1 MLQGIRNIH
10 FIGVGGA
17 GMSALARIL
26 VDKGYTVSGSDQKM
40 SATAKQLAAC
50 GAKIFEGH
58 DAAHVKGADAV
69 VVSTAIPEDN
79 VEVVAAKTQG
89 IRRMHRSDVNAALL
103 NEAKGIAVAG
113 AHGKTT
119 TTSMIGLILHHGGVD
134 PTIIIGGQVDYLAD
148 GNARLGRGEYL
159 VSEADESD
167 GSFLKLLPHIAVV
180 TNVENDHM
188 DHYGSMENIK
198 KAFRQFLENT
208 DEKTGTCVLCIENEN
223 LREIAKNLSR
233 RVIFYGTSEGA
244 EYRAVNIAPEGTGVA
259 FDVEKAGK
267 VLVRVR
273 LNIPGR
279 HNVLNAL
286 ASAVTGILCG
296 VSPEKAAEALALFH
310 GAKRRF
316 ETKGRAKGVWIVDD
330 YAHHP
335 TEIMATLK
343 AARQTSPK
351 RLICAFQPHR
361 YSRTQLLQKEFGG
374 AFKDADLLI
383 LTDVYSAGEAP
394 IAGVSGETIVN
405 AVAETTSQETKY
417 IAVRADIAPYLK
429 TIVRNGDLVLTMG
442 AGDIYRTGEELLA
455 LLSAQGD
462 NNE

>member
-1 MLQGIRNIH
+1 MLQGIRRIH
-10 FIGVGGA
+10 FIGVGGV

-26 VDKGYTVSGSDQKM
+26 MEQGHQISGSDQKA
-40 SATAKQLAAC
+40 SAIAQKLAER

-58 DAAHVKGADAV
+58 DAVNVKGADAV
-69 VVSTAIPEDN
+69 VVSSAIPEDN
-79 VEVVAAKTQG
+79 VEVRAAAELG
-89 IRRMHRSDVNAALL
+89 IRRLHRSDVNAALL
-103 NEAKGIAVAG
+103 NAARGIAVAG

-119 TTSMIGLILHHGGVD
+119 TTSMIGLILAHGGVD

-148 GNARLGRGEYL
+148 GNARLGHGEYL

-188 DHYGSMENIK
+188 DHYGTMENIK

-208 DEKTGTCVLCIENEN
+208 DEQTGTCVLCAENEN
-223 LREIAKNLSR
+223 LREISKNLSR
-233 RVIFYGTSEGA
+233 RVVFYGTSA
-244 EYRAVNIAPEGTGVA
+244 DADYRAVNIEPEGTGVA
-259 FDVEKAGK
+259 FDVERDGK
-267 VLVRVR
+267 TLVRVR
-273 LNIPGR
+273 LNIPGY

-286 ASAVTGILCG
+286 GSVVTGILCG
-296 VSPEKAAEALALFH
+296 VAPEKAAEALSMFH

-374 AFKDADLLI
+374 AFRDADLLI
-383 LTDVYSAGEAP
+383 LTDIYSAGEAP
-394 IAGVSGETIVN
+394 IAGIDGRTILS
-405 AVAETTSQETKY
+405 AVEGTTGQRPVY
-417 IAVRADIAPYLK
+417 IAERAEVAPYLASV
-429 TIVRNGDLVLTMG
+429 VREGDLVMTMG
-442 AGDIYRTGEELLA
+442 AGDICRTGEELLA
-455 LLSAQGD
+455 ILSARED
-462 NNE
+462 RKE

>member
-1 MLQGIRNIH
+1 MLQNIRNIH

-26 VDKGYTVSGSDQKM
+26 LDKGYKVSGSDRKM
-40 SATAKQLAAC
+40 SATAEQLAAR
-50 GAKIFEGH
+50 GANIFEGH
-58 DAAHVKGADAV
+58 DAANVEGAEAV

-79 VEVVAAKTQG
+79 VEVVAAKARGLQVF
-89 IRRMHRSDVNAALL
+89 HRSDINAALL
-103 NEAKGIAVAG
+103 NAAKGIAVAG

-119 TTSMIGLILHHGGVD
+119 TTSMIGLILEHGGVD

-167 GSFLKLLPHIAVV
+167 GSFLKLLPHIAIV

-188 DHYGSMENIK
+188 DHYGTMENIK

-208 DEKTGTCVLCIENEN
+208 DEKTGTCVLCAENEN
-223 LREIAKNLSR
+223 LREISKHLSR
-233 RVIFYGTSEGA
+233 RIVFYGTSEDA
-244 EYRAVNIAPEGTGVA
+244 EYRATNIAPEGTGVA
-259 FDVEKAGK
+259 FDVEKEGK
-267 VLVRVR
+267 TLARVR
-273 LNIPGR
+273 LNIPGH

-286 ASAVTGILCG
+286 GSVVTGILCG
-296 VSPEKAAEALALFH
+296 VSPEKAAEALARFH

-343 AARQTSPK
+343 AARQTNPK

-374 AFKDADLLI
+374 AFKDADLLV

-394 IAGVSGETIVN
+394 IAGVSG
-405 AVAETTSQETKY
+405 
-417 IAVRADIAPYLK
+417 K
-429 TIVRNGDLVLTMG
+429 TIVDAVRETTRQEPKYIERRAGVATYLASVVREGDLVLTMG
-442 AGDIYRTGEELLA
+442 AGDICRSGEELLA

>member
-1 MLQGIRNIH
+1 ME
-10 FIGVGGA
+10 
-17 GMSALARIL
+17 
-26 VDKGYTVSGSDQKM
+26 K
-40 SATAKQLAAC
+40 
-50 GAKIFEGH
+50 
-58 DAAHVKGADAV
+58 
-69 VVSTAIPEDN
+69 
-79 VEVVAAKTQG
+79 
-89 IRRMHRSDVNAALL
+89 
-103 NEAKGIAVAG
+103 
-113 AHGKTT
+113 
-119 TTSMIGLILHHGGVD
+119 
-134 PTIIIGGQVDYLAD
+134 GGQ
-148 GNARLGRGEYL
+148 
-159 VSEADESD
+159 
-167 GSFLKLLPHIAVV
+167 KI
-180 TNVENDHM
+180 
-188 DHYGSMENIK
+188 
-198 KAFRQFLENT
+198 
-208 DEKTGTCVLCIENEN
+208 
-223 LREIAKNLSR
+223 
-233 RVIFYGTSEGA
+233 
-244 EYRAVNIAPEGTGVA
+244 
-259 FDVEKAGK
+259 
-267 VLVRVR
+267 VRVR
-273 LNIPGR
+273 LNIPGH

-286 ASAVTGILCG
+286 GSVVTGILCG

-462 NNE
+462 KDE

>member
-1 MLQGIRNIH
+1 MLQGIRKIH

-26 VDKGYTVSGSDQKM
+26 LDKGYEVSGSDRKM
-40 SATAKQLAAC
+40 SAVAEQLAAR

-58 DAAHVKGADAV
+58 DAANVKGVDAV

-79 VEVVAAKTQG
+79 VEIVAAKAQG
-89 IRRMHRSDVNAALL
+89 LRRLHRSDVNAALL
-103 NEAKGIAVAG
+103 NAAKGIAVAG

-119 TTSMIGLILHHGGVD
+119 TTSMIGLILEHGGVD

-148 GNARLGRGEYL
+148 GNSRLGRGEYL

-167 GSFLKLLPHIAVV
+167 GSFLKLLPRIAVV

-188 DHYGSMENIK
+188 DHYGTMENIK

-208 DEKTGTCVLCIENEN
+208 DEKTGTCVLCADNEN
-223 LREIAKNLSR
+223 LREISKGLSR
-233 RVIFYGTSEGA
+233 RVVLYGTTEDA
-244 EYRAVNIAPEGTGVA
+244 EYRAVNIAPDGAGVA
-259 FDVEKAGK
+259 FDVERGGK
-267 VLVRVR
+267 QLVRVR
-273 LNIPGR
+273 LNIPGH

-286 ASAVTGILCG
+286 GSVVTGILCG

-316 ETKGRAKGVWIVDD
+316 ETKGRASGVWIVDD

-335 TEIMATLK
+335 TEIEATLK
-343 AARQTSPK
+343 AARQTKPK

-374 AFKDADLLI
+374 AFADADLLI
-383 LTDVYSAGEAP
+383 LTDIYSAGEAP
-394 IAGVSGETIVN
+394 IAGVSGETILS
-405 AVAETTSQETKY
+405 AVEKTTGQLVKY
-417 IAVRADIAPYLK
+417 IAARADIADYLA
-429 TIVRNGDLVLTMG
+429 TAVRDGDLVMTMG
-442 AGDIYRTGEELLA
+442 AGDIYRTGEELLERLRGRA
-455 LLSAQGD
+455 
-462 NNE
+462 EEKE

>member
-26 VDKGYTVSGSDQKM
+26 LDQGYQVSGSDQKM
-40 SATAKQLAAC
+40 SDVAKQLAAR

-58 DAAHVKGADAV
+58 DAANVKGADAV
-69 VVSTAIPEDN
+69 VVSTAIPENN
-79 VEVVAAKTQG
+79 VELAAAKAQG
-89 IRRMHRSDVNAALL
+89 IRRLHRSDINAALL
-103 NEAKGIAVAG
+103 NAAKGIAVAG

-119 TTSMIGLILHHGGVD
+119 TTSMIGLILEHGGVD
-134 PTIIIGGQVDYLAD
+134 PTIVIGGQVDYLAD

-188 DHYGSMENIK
+188 DHYGTMENIK

-208 DEKTGTCVLCIENEN
+208 DEKTGTCVLCADNEN
-223 LREIAKNLSR
+223 LREISKNLPR
-233 RVIFYGTSEGA
+233 RVVFYGTSEDA
-244 EYRAVNIAPEGTGVA
+244 DYRAVNIAPEGPGVA
-259 FDVEKAGK
+259 FDVEKDGET
-267 VLVRVR
+267 LVRVR
-273 LNIPGR
+273 LNIPGH

-286 ASAVTGILCG
+286 GSVVAGTLCG
-296 VSPEKAAEALALFH
+296 VSPQKAAEALARFH

-316 ETKGRAKGVWIVDD
+316 ETKGRAAGVWIVDD

-335 TEIMATLK
+335 TEIAATLR

-351 RLICAFQPHR
+351 RLVCAFQPHR

-394 IAGVSGETIVN
+394 IAGVSGETIVD
-405 AVAETTSQETKY
+405 AVKAATGQKTTYVKT
-417 IAVRADIAPYLK
+417 RADVAPYLE
-429 TIVRNGDLVLTMG
+429 TIVRDGDLVLTMG

-455 LLSAQGD
+455 LLSARR
-462 NNE
+462 EK

>member
-1 MLQGIRNIH
+1 MLQGIRKIH

-26 VDKGYTVSGSDQKM
+26 LDKGYEVSGSDQKM
-40 SATAKQLAAC
+40 SDVAKQLAAR

-58 DAAHVKGADAV
+58 DASNVAGAEAV

-79 VEVVAAKTQG
+79 AELVAAKARG
-89 IRRMHRSDVNAALL
+89 IRRLHRSDVNAALL
-103 NEAKGIAVAG
+103 NAAQGIAVAG

-119 TTSMIGLILHHGGVD
+119 TTSMIGLILEHGGVD

-148 GNARLGRGEYL
+148 GNARLGRGAYL

-167 GSFLKLLPHIAVV
+167 GSFLKLTPHIAVV

-188 DHYGSMENIK
+188 DHYGTMENIK

-208 DEKTGTCVLCIENEN
+208 DEKTGVCVLCADNGN
-223 LREIAKNLSR
+223 LREISRGLSR
-233 RVIFYGTSEGA
+233 RVVFYGTAEDA
-244 EYRAVNIAPEGTGVA
+244 EYRAANIVPEGAGVA
-259 FDVEKAGK
+259 FDVEKNGK
-267 VLVRVR
+267 TLVRVR
-273 LNIPGR
+273 LSIPGH

-286 ASAVTGILCG
+286 GSVVTGILCG

-316 ETKGRAKGVWIVDD
+316 ETKGRAAGVWIVDD

-335 TEIMATLK
+335 TEITATLR

-374 AFKDADLLI
+374 AFRDADLLV

-394 IAGVSGETIVN
+394 ITGVSGATIVA
-405 AVAETTSQETKY
+405 AVKEATGQEVTY
-417 IAVRADIAPYLK
+417 IKARADVAPYLA
-429 TIVRNGDLVLTMG
+429 TMVREGDLVMTMG
-442 AGDIYRTGEELLA
+442 AGDICRTGEELLA
-455 LLSAQGD
+455 LLPAQG
-462 NNE
+462 EHKE

>member
-1 MLQGIRNIH
+1 
-10 FIGVGGA
+10 
-17 GMSALARIL
+17 
-26 VDKGYTVSGSDQKM
+26 
-40 SATAKQLAAC
+40 KQLAAR

-58 DAAHVKGADAV
+58 DAANVKGADAV

-79 VEVVAAKTQG
+79 VEFAAAKAQG
-89 IRRMHRSDVNAALL
+89 IRRLHRSDVNAALL
-103 NEAKGIAVAG
+103 NAAKGIAVAG

-119 TTSMIGLILHHGGVD
+119 TTSMIGLILEHGGVD

-188 DHYGSMENIK
+188 DHYGTMENIK

-208 DEKTGTCVLCIENEN
+208 DEKTGTCVLCADNEN
-223 LREIAKNLSR
+223 LREISKNLPR
-233 RVIFYGTSEGA
+233 RVVFYGVSEDA
-244 EYRAVNIAPEGTGVA
+244 DYRAVNIAPEGTGVA
-259 FDVEKAGK
+259 FDVEKDGETM
-267 VLVRVR
+267 VRVR
-273 LNIPGR
+273 LNIPGH

-286 ASAVTGILCG
+286 GSVVTGILCG
-296 VSPEKAAEALALFH
+296 VSPQKSAEALARFH

-316 ETKGRAKGVWIVDD
+316 ETKGRAAGVWIVDD

-335 TEIMATLK
+335 TEIAATLR

-351 RLICAFQPHR
+351 RLVCAFQPHR

-374 AFKDADLLI
+374 AFREADLLI
-383 LTDVYSAGEAP
+383 LTDIYSAGEAP
-394 IAGVSGETIVN
+394 IAGVSGETIVD
-405 AVAETTSQETKY
+405 AVKAATGQKMTY
-417 IAVRADIAPYLK
+417 IKARADVAPYLE
-429 TIVRNGDLVLTMG
+429 TIVRDGDLVLTMG

-455 LLSAQGD
+455 LLSARRE
-462 NNE
+462 NKE

>member
-26 VDKGYTVSGSDQKM
+26 LDQGYQVSGSDQKM
-40 SATAKQLAAC
+40 SDVAKQLAAR

-58 DAAHVKGADAV
+58 DAANVKGADAV
-69 VVSTAIPEDN
+69 VVSTAIPENN
-79 VEVVAAKTQG
+79 VELAAAKAQG
-89 IRRMHRSDVNAALL
+89 IRRLHRSDINAALL
-103 NEAKGIAVAG
+103 NAAKGIAVAG

-119 TTSMIGLILHHGGVD
+119 TTSMIGLILEHGGVD
-134 PTIIIGGQVDYLAD
+134 PTIVIGGQVDYLAD

-188 DHYGSMENIK
+188 DHYGTMENIK

-208 DEKTGTCVLCIENEN
+208 DEKTGTCVLCADNEN
-223 LREIAKNLSR
+223 LREISKNLPR
-233 RVIFYGTSEGA
+233 RVVFYGTSEDA
-244 EYRAVNIAPEGTGVA
+244 DYRAVNIAPEGTGVA
-259 FDVEKAGK
+259 FDVEKDGET
-267 VLVRVR
+267 LVRVR
-273 LNIPGR
+273 LNIPGH

-286 ASAVTGILCG
+286 GSVVAGTLCG
-296 VSPEKAAEALALFH
+296 VSPQKAAEALARFH

-316 ETKGRAKGVWIVDD
+316 ETKGRAAGVWIVDD

-335 TEIMATLK
+335 TEIAATLR

-351 RLICAFQPHR
+351 RLVCAFQPHR

-394 IAGVSGETIVN
+394 IAGVTGETIVD
-405 AVAETTSQETKY
+405 AVKAATGQKTTYVKT
-417 IAVRADIAPYLK
+417 RADVAPYLE
-429 TIVRNGDLVLTMG
+429 TIVRDGDLVLTMG

-455 LLSAQGD
+455 LLSARR
-462 NNE
+462 EK